1 MINGNTK
8 GIKQYILEEME
19 QIYEYSCGYNEFISP
34 MLINLLARYTSLLER
49 EISIYLSRGGKVL
62 DVSIGDNDHVSLP
75 YVRKRRGIHG
85 LSGVRC
91 IHTHPGGSSQ
101 LSQVDIGTLL
111 SSRLDSMA
119 ALAVRD
125 GEAKSLQAGF
135 IGETL
140 TEPVLYGP
148 YHVARIPQAAFMAEI
163 ERATARVA
171 DLVRLQETGNQ
182 KERAILVGVGAQD
195 SEMQE
200 LAMLADTAG
209 AEVIGKMTQGKP
221 NRDAGVY
228 VGKGKIKELQLAIS
242 AVDADLIIVNDEL
255 SAIEQRNLE
264 EQLGVKVI
272 DRTVL
277 ILDIFARHAKTREG
291 KLQVEL
297 AQLKYNLPR
306 LMGEGLS
313 LSRLGA
319 GIGTRGPGETKL
331 ESDRRRI
338 RRRIFELEREIDKL
352 SEQRTLRRAQREK
365 NQMKE
370 IALVGYT
377 NAGKTSLLNA
387 ISGAG
392 QYAENKLFATLDP
405 VTRKFTLPSGK
416 EVLLTDTVGFVD
428 KLPHDLVSAFRS
440 TLEEATRADLL
451 LNVTDASNPDNLH
464 QMQVVRQVISDL
476 GAQDKPML
484 AVFNK
489 ADLLESAPQIAAPN
503 SYYVSAHTGQGL
515 EQLLE
520 AIDKALMPRLMRI
533 SLKLGYHEGARLAQL
548 QANAEDIRIEY
559 LDDRMEITA
568 LLPEAAAKRIL
579 SGK

>member
-171 DLVRLQETGNQ
+171 DLVRLQETGDQ

-489 ADLLESAPQIAAPN
+489 ADLLKSAPQIAAPN

>member
-1 MINGNTK
+1 LINGNTK

-171 DLVRLQETGNQ
+171 DLVRLQETGDQ

-209 AEVIGKMTQGKP
+209 AEIIGKMTQGKP

-484 AVFNK
+484 TVFNK

>member
-34 MLINLLARYTSLLER
+34 MLINLLAKYTSLLER

-171 DLVRLQETGNQ
+171 DLVRLQETSDQ

>member
-171 DLVRLQETGNQ
+171 DLVRLQETGDQ

-370 IALVGYT
+370 IF
-377 NAGKTSLLNA
+377 K
-387 ISGAG
+387 
-392 QYAENKLFATLDP
+392 
-405 VTRKFTLPSGK
+405 
-416 EVLLTDTVGFVD
+416 
-428 KLPHDLVSAFRS
+428 
-440 TLEEATRADLL
+440 
-451 LNVTDASNPDNLH
+451 
-464 QMQVVRQVISDL
+464 
-476 GAQDKPML
+476 
-484 AVFNK
+484 
-489 ADLLESAPQIAAPN
+489 
-503 SYYVSAHTGQGL
+503 
-515 EQLLE
+515 QLC
-520 AIDKALMPRLMRI
+520 I
-533 SLKLGYHEGARLAQL
+533 
-548 QANAEDIRIEY
+548 
-559 LDDRMEITA
+559 
-568 LLPEAAAKRIL
+568 
-579 SGK
+579 

>member
-148 YHVARIPQAAFMAEI
+148 YHVARIPQAAFIAEI

-171 DLVRLQETGNQ
+171 DLVRLQETGDQ

-405 VTRKFTLPSGK
+405 ATRKFTLPSGK

>member
-171 DLVRLQETGNQ
+171 DLVRLQETDDQ

-515 EQLLE
+515 DQLLE

-548 QANAEDIRIEY
+548 QAHAEDIRIEY

>member
-8 GIKQYILEEME
+8 GIKQYILEDME

-171 DLVRLQETGNQ
+171 DLVRLQETGDQ

-559 LDDRMEITA
+559 LDERMEITA

>member
-171 DLVRLQETGNQ
+171 DLVRLQETGDQ

>member
-171 DLVRLQETGNQ
+171 DLVRLQETGDQ

-228 VGKGKIKELQLAIS
+228 EGKGKNQ
-242 AVDADLIIVNDEL
+242 
-255 SAIEQRNLE
+255 
-264 EQLGVKVI
+264 G
-272 DRTVL
+272 T
-277 ILDIFARHAKTREG
+277 T
-291 KLQVEL
+291 
-297 AQLKYNLPR
+297 
-306 LMGEGLS
+306 
-313 LSRLGA
+313 A
-319 GIGTRGPGETKL
+319 GHL
-331 ESDRRRI
+331 CRRCR
-338 RRRIFELEREIDKL
+338 
-352 SEQRTLRRAQREK
+352 
-365 NQMKE
+365 
-370 IALVGYT
+370 
-377 NAGKTSLLNA
+377 
-387 ISGAG
+387 
-392 QYAENKLFATLDP
+392 
-405 VTRKFTLPSGK
+405 
-416 EVLLTDTVGFVD
+416 
-428 KLPHDLVSAFRS
+428 
-440 TLEEATRADLL
+440 
-451 LNVTDASNPDNLH
+451 PDY
-464 QMQVVRQVISDL
+464 R
-476 GAQDKPML
+476 
-484 AVFNK
+484 
-489 ADLLESAPQIAAPN
+489 
-503 SYYVSAHTGQGL
+503 
-515 EQLLE
+515 
-520 AIDKALMPRLMRI
+520 
-533 SLKLGYHEGARLAQL
+533 
-548 QANAEDIRIEY
+548 
-559 LDDRMEITA
+559 
-568 LLPEAAAKRIL
+568 
-579 SGK
+579 

>member
-1 MINGNTK
+1 LINGNTK

-171 DLVRLQETGNQ
+171 DLVRLQETGDQ

>member
-171 DLVRLQETGNQ
+171 DLVRLQETGDQ

-352 SEQRTLRRAQREK
+352 SEQRTLRRAQRDK

>member
-171 DLVRLQETGNQ
+171 DLVRLQETGDQ

-548 QANAEDIRIEY
+548 QANAEDIGIEY

-568 LLPEAAAKRIL
+568 LLPEAAAKRII